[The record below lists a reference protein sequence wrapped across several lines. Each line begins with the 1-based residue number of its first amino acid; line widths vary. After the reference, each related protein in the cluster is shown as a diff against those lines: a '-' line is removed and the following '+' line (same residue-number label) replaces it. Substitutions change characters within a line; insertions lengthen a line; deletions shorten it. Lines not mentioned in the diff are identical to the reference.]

1 MAGNTVKDMTTNF
14 GKLDKFE
21 GHDFRRWQKKMLDS
35 SPNKSCRGDVLT
47 TVDGAELGLLVAM
60 RYLIVVIVIMRLRM
74 TSMLIK
80 RRQTIPRH
88 EVQQVSRESI
98 TQGVQAQR
106 FDKLEKKDAVKRSPN
121 EDITKEPTK

>member
-1 MAGNTVKDMTTNF
+1 
-14 GKLDKFE
+14 
-21 GHDFRRWQKKMLDS
+21 
-35 SPNKSCRGDVLT
+35 VLT

-88 EVQQVSRESI
+88 EVQQVICTLCGTEQEVGTMHMLI
-98 TQGVQAQR
+98 R
-106 FDKLEKKDAVKRSPN
+106 FLLNKKEKGS
-121 EDITKEPTK
+121 